1 MNSARIVYEPSA
13 DATPETESA
22 ALAAVYRIILD
33 CRAKKKA
40 APSSRPDDAK
50 VGSRHDSRATE
61 KCT

>member
-22 ALAAVYRIILD
+22 VLAAVYRINLD
-33 CRAKKKA
+33 CRATKKA
-40 APSSRPDDAK
+40 APSSRPDDVE
-50 VGSRHDSRATE
+50 VGSKHDSRATE